1 MKERQK
7 FILGFKIVGLLLFFS
22 AGIGAGLLFAN
33 KTKSENSVSNLKPED
48 KYIAFILEGYDLIK
62 ENYWNVVSDKDLID
76 SYVLAVEKI
85 IGQPQQIKTPD
96 KENLERLVD
105 DVLNQIDSEE
115 NKKEFSARLTDMVL
129 ANLEPFGRSR
139 LYTKKDEKDLTANV
153 KNVTETD
160 YYEVLGISKDAE
172 EEEIDKAYQ
181 EKAKE
186 WDPETNDSPEA
197 EEKLVQA
204 NQAKKVLTDNVSRN
218 LYDESGIDS
227 TIDYRLVDPDIF
239 YIHLKKFSP
248 TTFDELKRIT
258 EKIDKEADPT
268 SLIFDLRDNIG
279 GAIDGLPYFLGP
291 FIGPDQYAYQ
301 FFHQGEKE
309 DYKTRTGWLPS
320 LVRYKKVAVL
330 INENTQSSAEVMA
343 AVLKKYNVG
352 ILVGTTTKGWGTV
365 ERVFQMENQ
374 LDESKKHSMFLVH
387 RLTLR
392 EDGQPIEGTGVDPV
406 IDIKSSNWEK
416 QLLDYFNYQGLVSA
430 VKQVCN

>member
-1 MKERQK
+1 MKKKQR
-7 FILGFKIVGLLLFFS
+7 FVLGFKIVGLLLFFS

-139 LYTKKDEKDLTANV
+139 LYTQKDEKDLTANV

-365 ERVFQMENQ
+365 EKVFQMENQ
-374 LDESKKHSMFLVH
+374 LDESEKHSIFLVH

-430 VKQVCN
+430 VKQVYN